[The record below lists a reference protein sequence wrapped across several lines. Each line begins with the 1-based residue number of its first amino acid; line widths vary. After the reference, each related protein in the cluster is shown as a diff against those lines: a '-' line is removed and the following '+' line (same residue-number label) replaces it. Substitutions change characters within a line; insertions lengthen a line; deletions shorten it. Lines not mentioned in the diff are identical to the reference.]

1 MTKGGI
7 AMCYKTGIMLGA
19 LAIVVPVPAIAGWGI
34 VSSCPAPCAEPR
46 DLNVYGECYLV
57 GDGPAPQ
64 VFRIDPQNG
73 SVYYSF
79 AAPGGLGAWGITG
92 IANPTVL
99 YLSNYRTSWIYKIT
113 TNGSVLSSYR
123 CPLPG
128 PAGISWE
135 GPNRLEVTIPD
146 LNVVAALNLNEGYL
160 ISAFRGPGSR
170 PTACLGE
177 NAEFIGDAG
186 THTVYRSSVS
196 RWYPIITGIETP
208 AGFDGYQYINDTPP
222 GMGLYIVDAA
232 TKYIYN
238 YEDNAPVTPA
248 SLGRVKAL
256 FQ

>member
-1 MTKGGI
+1 MAKKLISLAAALITI
-7 AMCYKTGIMLGA
+7 VPAA
-19 LAIVVPVPAIAGWGI
+19 LAAWYV

-57 GDGPAPQ
+57 GDGPTPQ
-64 VFRIDPQNG
+64 VYRIDPKTG
-73 SVYYSF
+73 SVNSSF
-79 AAPGGLGAWGITG
+79 PAPGGPGAWGITG
-92 IANPTVL
+92 VVNPAVL
-99 YLSNYRTSWIYKIT
+99 YVSNYRTSWIYKIT

-128 PAGISWE
+128 PAGICYAW
-135 GPNRLEVTIPD
+135 PRLEVTIPD
-146 LNVVAALNLNEGYL
+146 LNVVAVLDLNEGYL
-160 ISAFRGPGSR
+160 ISAFRGPGLR

-177 NAEFIGDAG
+177 NGEFIGDAG
-186 THTVYRSSVS
+186 THTVYRSGVS

-208 AGFDGYQYINDTPP
+208 AGFDAYQYINDTPP

-256 FQ
+256 FH